1 MGTIR
6 ENSPRRTGFPFGA
19 SRRDYQLLL
28 QSMPVRVLLA
38 EVEIA
43 QWNALA
49 VANVPG
55 DSRAVAEIQ
64 LTEMVEELESRLRL
78 LEASASDPLRPAWP
92 RRDQTLKVRFTAV
105 KAAWP
110 IRRFLEDLL
119 MVTDLRRT
127 GPDRL
132 LCRCPLPGHDDRT
145 PSFVVYEAT
154 DSAYCF
160 GCGRAGDVVKLAQYA
175 LNLNRPYDALEAL
188 ERAAGTEQRGAA

>member
-1 MGTIR
+1 
-6 ENSPRRTGFPFGA
+6 
-19 SRRDYQLLL
+19 
-28 QSMPVRVLLA
+28 MPVRDLLA
-38 EVEIA
+38 EVEAA
-43 QWNALA
+43 QWLALDLA
-49 VANVPG
+49 EVPG

-64 LTEMVEELESRLRL
+64 LVELVAELERRLRL
-78 LEASASDPLRPAWP
+78 HDARADDPLRPAWP

-119 MVTDLRRT
+119 MVTDLRQT

-160 GCGRAGDVVKLAQYA
+160 GCGRAGDVVRLAQYA